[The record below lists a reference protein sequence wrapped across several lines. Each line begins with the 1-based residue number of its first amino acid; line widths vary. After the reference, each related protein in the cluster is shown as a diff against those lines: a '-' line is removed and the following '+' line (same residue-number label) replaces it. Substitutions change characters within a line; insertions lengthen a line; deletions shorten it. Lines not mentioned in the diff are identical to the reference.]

1 MGKKKTPGEVAFTR
15 PRRHVVICVDTR
27 KEGCASAK
35 QMKRALEQLEAR
47 LADGKLDRE
56 GGVLVSRSR
65 CFGICSAGPIA
76 AVHPDGV
83 WYGAC
88 DRKAIDRIVDEHLK
102 QGRIVSDLVLG
113 GDEA

>member
-1 MGKKKTPGEVAFTR
+1 MKKAPGEVVFTP
-15 PRRHVVICVDTR
+15 PRRHVVVCVDTR

-35 QMKRALEQLEAR
+35 QMKRAFEHLKRR
-47 LADGKLDRE
+47 LAEEGLDRD
-56 GGVLVSRSR
+56 GGVLASRSR

-88 DRKAIDRIVDEHLK
+88 DRKGIDRVVDEHLK
-102 QGRIVSDLVLG
+102 KGRTVSELVLG
-113 GDEA
+113 RKES